1 MRRFLPFIIALSL
14 LLGSALCPVESD
26 ARRRKPARRE
36 AAAPAKKKQT
46 QKKNAPRTAGDV
58 RREKKKTAGEIERTQ
73 KDIAANARQTRRQLN
88 RLGVLDNEIKS
99 STAKVGDLQ
108 ARVNVISLKVKELS
122 DTVDRTQLKV
132 DRLRD
137 SYSRNLTA
145 MRRQRQGVSD
155 IAFIFSAGSFS
166 GMMSRVRYLRELSLA
181 QSARTRELKAQL
193 DTLRL
198 RRLRLDSLRA
208 DLAGTLAAQKAE
220 NARLRNSRTS
230 ASLLVD
236 SLRREG
242 SSLKKVLSEKQA
254 LARRLDAELDR
265 IIAEEARRAAEEEA
279 RRQKAAEE
287 AARKKAEE
295 EKKKAKKS
303 EQSGIDQRSLAKQ
316 EKSEKSEKSER
327 SERSERPEKP
337 ATPVSPLSGGFAANK
352 GMLPAPVDRPYT
364 ISSAFGRN
372 SHADLSR
379 IEIRNNGIDLRTS
392 QGASARAVF
401 RGTVSSI
408 FRLDGYNNIV
418 ILRHGS
424 YLTVYAGIGELKV
437 RKGQEVLAGQLLGTL
452 VPDPDDDNHPT
463 LHFEIRHE
471 KTKLNP
477 AEWLR

>member
-36 AAAPAKKKQT
+36 APAPAKKKQA

-99 STAKVGDLQ
+99 STAKVDDLQ

-220 NARLRNSRTS
+220 HTRLRNSRTS

-303 EQSGIDQRSLAKQ
+303 EQSEQ
-316 EKSEKSEKSER
+316 SERSEKSER
-327 SERSERPEKP
+327 SERSERSEKSERPEKP

>member
-36 AAAPAKKKQT
+36 APAPAKKKQA

-88 RLGVLDNEIKS
+88 RLGVLDNEIKF

-220 NARLRNSRTS
+220 HTRLRNSRTS

-303 EQSGIDQRSLAKQ
+303 EKSERSEIDQRSLAKQ
-316 EKSEKSEKSER
+316 EK
-327 SERSERPEKP
+327 SERPEKP

>member
-36 AAAPAKKKQT
+36 APAPAKKKQA

-220 NARLRNSRTS
+220 HTRLRNSRTS

-254 LARRLDAELDR
+254 LARRLDAELNR
-265 IIAEEARRAAEEEA
+265 IIVEEARRAAEEEA

-303 EQSGIDQRSLAKQ
+303 EKSERSEIDQRSLAKQ
-316 EKSEKSEKSER
+316 EK
-327 SERSERPEKP
+327 SERPEKP

>member
-36 AAAPAKKKQT
+36 APAPAKKKQA

-220 NARLRNSRTS
+220 HTRLRNSRTS

-254 LARRLDAELDR
+254 LARRLDAEINR
-265 IIAEEARRAAEEEA
+265 IIVDEARRAAEEEA

-303 EQSGIDQRSLAKQ
+303 EKSERSEIDQRSLAKQ
-316 EKSEKSEKSER
+316 EK
-327 SERSERPEKP
+327 SERPEKP

>member
-36 AAAPAKKKQT
+36 APAPAKKKQA

-108 ARVNVISLKVKELS
+108 ARVNVISLKVKKLS

-220 NARLRNSRTS
+220 HTRLRNSRTS

-303 EQSGIDQRSLAKQ
+303 EKSERSEIDQRSLAKQ
-316 EKSEKSEKSER
+316 EK
-327 SERSERPEKP
+327 SERPEKP

>member
-36 AAAPAKKKQT
+36 APAPAKKKQA

-181 QSARTRELKAQL
+181 QSARTRDLKAQL

-220 NARLRNSRTS
+220 HTRLRNSRTS

-303 EQSGIDQRSLAKQ
+303 EKSERSEKSGIDQRSLAKQ
-316 EKSEKSEKSER
+316 EK
-327 SERSERPEKP
+327 SERPEKP

>member
-36 AAAPAKKKQT
+36 APAPAKKKQA

-73 KDIAANARQTRRQLN
+73 KDIADNARQTRRQLN

-220 NARLRNSRTS
+220 HTRLRNSRTS

-242 SSLKKVLSEKQA
+242 SSLKNRPSP
-254 LARRLDAELDR
+254 DA
-265 IIAEEARRAAEEEA
+265 
-279 RRQKAAEE
+279 
-287 AARKKAEE
+287 
-295 EKKKAKKS
+295 S
-303 EQSGIDQRSLAKQ
+303 
-316 EKSEKSEKSER
+316 
-327 SERSERPEKP
+327 
-337 ATPVSPLSGGFAANK
+337 TP
-352 GMLPAPVDRPYT
+352 
-364 ISSAFGRN
+364 SS
-372 SHADLSR
+372 
-379 IEIRNNGIDLRTS
+379 
-392 QGASARAVF
+392 
-401 RGTVSSI
+401 TV
-408 FRLDGYNNIV
+408 
-418 ILRHGS
+418 
-424 YLTVYAGIGELKV
+424 
-437 RKGQEVLAGQLLGTL
+437 
-452 VPDPDDDNHPT
+452 
-463 LHFEIRHE
+463 
-471 KTKLNP
+471 
-477 AEWLR
+477 

>member
-220 NARLRNSRTS
+220 NTRLRNSRTS

-303 EQSGIDQRSLAKQ
+303 EQSEQ
-316 EKSEKSEKSER
+316 SEKSEKSER
-327 SERSERPEKP
+327 SERSERSEKPEKSEKP

>member
-36 AAAPAKKKQT
+36 APAPAKKKQA

-122 DTVDRTQLKV
+122 DTVDRTQQKV

-303 EQSGIDQRSLAKQ
+303 EQSEQSEIDQRSLAKQ
-316 EKSEKSEKSER
+316 EKSER
-327 SERSERPEKP
+327 SERSEKP

>member
-36 AAAPAKKKQT
+36 APAPAKKKQA

-220 NARLRNSRTS
+220 HTRLRNSRTS

-303 EQSGIDQRSLAKQ
+303 EKSERSEIDQRSLAKQ
-316 EKSEKSEKSER
+316 EK
-327 SERSERPEKP
+327 SERPEKP

>member
-36 AAAPAKKKQT
+36 APAPAKKKQA

-58 RREKKKTAGEIERTQ
+58 RREKRKTAGEIERTQ
-73 KDIAANARQTRRQLN
+73 KDIADNARQTRRQLN

-220 NARLRNSRTS
+220 HTRLRNSRTS

-303 EQSGIDQRSLAKQ
+303 EKSERSEIDQRSLAKQ
-316 EKSEKSEKSER
+316 EK
-327 SERSERPEKP
+327 SERPEKP

>member
-36 AAAPAKKKQT
+36 APAPAKKKQA

-73 KDIAANARQTRRQLN
+73 KDIADNARQTRRQLN

-220 NARLRNSRTS
+220 HTRLRNSRTS

-265 IIAEEARRAAEEEA
+265 IIAEEARRAADEEA

-287 AARKKAEE
+287 AARKQAEE

-303 EQSGIDQRSLAKQ
+303 EKSERSEIDQRSLAKQ
-316 EKSEKSEKSER
+316 EK
-327 SERSERPEKP
+327 SERPEKP

>member
-36 AAAPAKKKQT
+36 APAPAKKKQA

-73 KDIAANARQTRRQLN
+73 KDIADNARQTRRQLN

-137 SYSRNLTA
+137 SYSRNITA

-220 NARLRNSRTS
+220 HTRLRNSRTS

-303 EQSGIDQRSLAKQ
+303 EKSERSEIDQRSLAKQ
-316 EKSEKSEKSER
+316 EK
-327 SERSERPEKP
+327 SERPEKP

>member
-36 AAAPAKKKQT
+36 APAPAKKKQA

-73 KDIAANARQTRRQLN
+73 KDIADNARQTRRQLN

-220 NARLRNSRTS
+220 HTRLRNSRTS

-303 EQSGIDQRSLAKQ
+303 EKSERSEIDQRSLAKQ
-316 EKSEKSEKSER
+316 EK
-327 SERSERPEKP
+327 SERPEKP

>member
-36 AAAPAKKKQT
+36 APAPAKKKQA

-99 STAKVGDLQ
+99 STAKVCDLQ

-220 NARLRNSRTS
+220 HTRLRNSRTS

-303 EQSGIDQRSLAKQ
+303 EQSEQ
-316 EKSEKSEKSER
+316 SERSEKSER
-327 SERSERPEKP
+327 SERSERSEKSERPEKP

>member
-36 AAAPAKKKQT
+36 APAPAKKKQA

-88 RLGVLDNEIKS
+88 RLGVLDYEIKS

-220 NARLRNSRTS
+220 HTRLRNSRTS

-303 EQSGIDQRSLAKQ
+303 EKSERSEIDQRSLAKQ
-316 EKSEKSEKSER
+316 EK
-327 SERSERPEKP
+327 SERPEKP

>member
-36 AAAPAKKKQT
+36 APAPAKKKQA

-220 NARLRNSRTS
+220 HTRLRNSRTS

-303 EQSGIDQRSLAKQ
+303 EKSERSEKSGIDQRSLAKQ
-316 EKSEKSEKSER
+316 EK
-327 SERSERPEKP
+327 SERPEKP

>member
-36 AAAPAKKKQT
+36 APAPAKKKQA

-220 NARLRNSRTS
+220 HTRLRNSRTS

-303 EQSGIDQRSLAKQ
+303 KKSERSEIDQRSLAKQ
-316 EKSEKSEKSER
+316 EK
-327 SERSERPEKP
+327 SERPEKP

>member
-36 AAAPAKKKQT
+36 APAPAKKKQA

-73 KDIAANARQTRRQLN
+73 KDIADNARQTRRQLN

-220 NARLRNSRTS
+220 HTRLRNSRTS

-242 SSLKKVLSEKQA
+242 SSLKKVLSEKQT

-303 EQSGIDQRSLAKQ
+303 EKSERSEIDQRSLAKQ
-316 EKSEKSEKSER
+316 EK
-327 SERSERPEKP
+327 SERPEKP

>member
-36 AAAPAKKKQT
+36 APAPAKKKQA

-73 KDIAANARQTRRQLN
+73 KDIADNARQTRRQLN

-220 NARLRNSRTS
+220 HTRLRNSRTS

-279 RRQKAAEE
+279 RRQKAAAE

-303 EQSGIDQRSLAKQ
+303 EKSERSEIDQRSLAKQ
-316 EKSEKSEKSER
+316 EK
-327 SERSERPEKP
+327 SERPEKP

>member
-36 AAAPAKKKQT
+36 APAPAKKKQA

-73 KDIAANARQTRRQLN
+73 KDIADNARQTRRQLN

-108 ARVNVISLKVKELS
+108 ARVTVISLKVKELS
-122 DTVDRTQLKV
+122 ATVDRTQLKV

-220 NARLRNSRTS
+220 HTRLRNSRTS

-242 SSLKKVLSEKQA
+242 SSLKKAPSAEQA
-254 LARRLDAELDR
+254 PARRLDAELDR
-265 IIAEEARRAAEEEA
+265 ITAEEARRAAEEEA

-303 EQSGIDQRSLAKQ
+303 EKSERSEIDQRSLAKQ
-316 EKSEKSEKSER
+316 EK
-327 SERSERPEKP
+327 SERPEKP

>member
-36 AAAPAKKKQT
+36 APAPAKKKQA

-73 KDIAANARQTRRQLN
+73 KDIADNARQTRRQLN

-220 NARLRNSRTS
+220 HTRLRNSRTS

-303 EQSGIDQRSLAKQ
+303 EKSERSEIDQRSLAKQ
-316 EKSEKSEKSER
+316 EK
-327 SERSERPEKP
+327 SERPEKP

-452 VPDPDDDNHPT
+452 VPDPDDDNHTT

>member
-36 AAAPAKKKQT
+36 APAPAKKKQA

-220 NARLRNSRTS
+220 HTRLRNSRTS

-303 EQSGIDQRSLAKQ
+303 EQSEQ
-316 EKSEKSEKSER
+316 SERSEKSER
-327 SERSERPEKP
+327 SERSERSEKSERPEKP

>member
-36 AAAPAKKKQT
+36 APAPAKKKQA

-73 KDIAANARQTRRQLN
+73 KDIADNARQTRRQLN

-220 NARLRNSRTS
+220 HTRLRNSRTS

-303 EQSGIDQRSLAKQ
+303 EKSERSEIDQRSLAKQ
-316 EKSEKSEKSER
+316 EKY
-327 SERSERPEKP
+327 ERPEKP

>member
-36 AAAPAKKKQT
+36 APAPAKKKQT
-46 QKKNAPRTAGDV
+46 QKKNAPRTAGDI

-220 NARLRNSRTS
+220 HTRLRNSRTS

-303 EQSGIDQRSLAKQ
+303 EQSEQ
-316 EKSEKSEKSER
+316 SERSEKSER
-327 SERSERPEKP
+327 SERSERSEKSERPEKP

>member
-36 AAAPAKKKQT
+36 APAPAKKKQA

-303 EQSGIDQRSLAKQ
+303 EQSERSEIDQRSLAKQ
-316 EKSEKSEKSER
+316 EKSERSKRSEKS
-327 SERSERPEKP
+327 EKP

-452 VPDPDDDNHPT
+452 VPEPDDDNHPT